1 MKMDFSSFL
10 MELPFTSALTPALSP
25 GERVRNITSPDN
37 FSILGDITDFVSLA
51 MRGTTARLVELLKTL
66 RTIPPL
72 LGERAG
78 VKADVSPDFLVAHEE
93 PCFTPCHP
101 RKISRNLKVFP
112 RLRLA
117 LAAAWIFTGSAMAA
131 DISAEFNAANKLYA
145 EGKFADAATAYGK
158 ILQSPSV
165 SPELYFNYGNAEFKS
180 GNWGR
185 AIAAYRQA
193 AQLTPRDAEVRANLD
208 FARNQVQG
216 PSLRE
221 SRWSRSAG
229 WLGLLTLNEWTELA
243 VAAFWLAFALLVAG
257 QIQPSLKT
265 ALGGFTRGAV
275 VATVLACACLG
286 VNAAIH
292 FSKQTAV
299 VVAPD
304 ATARSGPF
312 EEAQNAFTAHDGA
325 ELAVLDR
332 RDDWLQVTDR
342 SGRIGWLQRRQVEI
356 LPGS

>member
-1 MKMDFSSFL
+1 MKTHL
-10 MELPFTSALTPALSP
+10 HILLATAAL
-25 GERVRNITSPDN
+25 
-37 FSILGDITDFVSLA
+37 
-51 MRGTTARLVELLKTL
+51 
-66 RTIPPL
+66 
-72 LGERAG
+72 
-78 VKADVSPDFLVAHEE
+78 
-93 PCFTPCHP
+93 
-101 RKISRNLKVFP
+101 
-112 RLRLA
+112 
-117 LAAAWIFTGSAMAA
+117 WIFAAQAMAV
-131 DISAEFNAANKLYA
+131 DSPAEFNAANKLYA
-145 EGKFADAATAYGK
+145 EGKFADAATTYGK
-158 ILQSPSV
+158 ILQSKAV

-180 GNWGR
+180 GNLGR

-216 PSLRE
+216 PTHRE

-229 WLGLLTLNEWTELA
+229 WLGMLTLNEWTGLA
-243 VAAFWLAFALLVAG
+243 VATLWLMFALLMAA
-257 QIQPSLKT
+257 QIRPALKT

-275 VATVLACACLG
+275 AVAILSCACLG

-312 EEAQNAFTAHDGA
+312 DEAQNAFTAHDGA
-325 ELAVLDR
+325 ELAVLDH
-332 RDDWLQVTDR
+332 RDNWLQVTDG
-342 SGRIGWLQRRQVEI
+342 SGRIGWLQRQQVEI